1 MHRSVFD
8 TNILRTLIATL
19 VAVWAFCTSA
29 ARSMEF
35 RCLDINNGL
44 ADSHISCITKDRQG
58 FLWIGTAAGL
68 CRYDGFRFKNFYS
81 NPTDKSSIPSN
92 QINEIQ
98 VSADGKL
105 LVKTDNGYCIYN
117 PVTESFD
124 QNIAAWMRDKGMSG
138 KPNRI
143 FIDSKGDFWVAVNGK
158 GCYYYSREK
167 KKAYLFGTAQ
177 NADIG
182 NPGYVTD
189 ITERDNSLVV
199 SYDNGLLVR
208 LDGKR
213 HKVVWT
219 NRHIAECNK
228 YRKHYYRTYIDSQ
241 YNYWVSNYSTGH
253 TWVYSSAQKKWY
265 YSPSAFLASLG
276 IGMDKH
282 DIFVNDIK
290 EDAQHNLWIASERHG
305 LFVANIG
312 KRQLQNHIHNN
323 DNPNSIPDNTLRYI
337 YIDPSDAVW
346 IGSYNN
352 GVAYYSPTLSHF
364 PTIKLGDIC
373 TIAVDRKGNYWCG
386 TNNDGIVCLQPGTGS
401 TRRYGM
407 KKNGLGSDVVVSSL
421 CTADGTLWFGTFNGG
436 LAHYANDKFTVY
448 RAASG
453 LANDCVWSLTEDN
466 KGNIILGTL
475 GAGVQCLD
483 PRRGTFTNYN
493 TSNSGIPS
501 DYVSS
506 VKVDSHGRYIV
517 GHSVGVTVV
526 DPKTRKSTDIP
537 PTSSAT
543 GFSSLA
549 VNDICIDRRG
559 LLWNANMSGLDVYDF
574 KTQKVTHVFN
584 HPQMV
589 CAVAEDAYGNIW
601 ATLPNCVVRVKVGC
615 KGGEYTFFT
624 SSFDEL
630 DGLQK
635 RRFNYRSISKTR
647 NGEIVIG
654 GQDGIN
660 VIASG
665 KTYPN
670 TVTSRALFSEVVLY
684 DHILSVGEK
693 YNRRIILDKAVNAS
707 HELRLNHDE
716 NAFTVLLASDNVT
729 IPEKK
734 HFLYRLKGFANDNWF
749 MTVESQP
756 SVTYTN
762 LHSGRYVLQVRVVE
776 KDGRV
781 SDKTEEMAIIVNPPL
796 WLSWWAYIIYAVL
809 AAGIVWLVW
818 YLTIHRQMTRL
829 RIEQIQRDAERKR
842 KLDEMK
848 LSFLTDISHELRT
861 PLALVISPIEK
872 LAANEDDGKK
882 RSMLELVL
890 RNAKRLLTL
899 VNQTLDLRKIETR
912 SMELEAK
919 KADIVKFVSDTTTAF
934 SQLSQKSVSFAFH
947 TDADSL
953 AMAFDA
959 DKMSKVLNNLLSNAV
974 KFTPAAGK
982 VTVSVRQ
989 RDTYVELP
997 VKTRQVVE
1005 IAVAD
1010 TGCGISDADKLHI
1023 FDRFYQ
1029 VNNHMD
1035 KIFGGSG
1042 LGLNIAKE
1050 YVAMHGGTISVTD
1063 NHENG
1068 GKGTVFT
1075 VMLPVAEDNTST
1087 SPLNGNATDESA
1099 QNDGDAIT
1107 PTAGQGKLNRKRE
1120 VLIVD
1125 DSEDFLSFMSEILS
1139 TQYTVRTAVNGKEAL
1154 SEIAKHRP
1162 DAILSDVMM
1171 PVMDGNALCKAVKE
1185 NRDTC
1190 SIPFIML
1197 TARISTECK
1206 IEGFGC
1212 GADEYITK
1220 PFNLDLLNMRIS
1232 KLIESC
1238 ASNGTKQAI
1247 VPTISEEQ
1255 VVSAD
1260 QQLIDRATAYV
1271 EKRLSDPDLSVEAL
1285 SEALGMSRVNMYK
1298 RLLSVTGSTPSEF
1311 IRNIRLRHAEQL
1323 LREGSLNVS
1332 EVAYKVGF
1340 NQPRIFSK
1348 YFKDFYGIL
1357 PSALTRKD

>member
-1 MHRSVFD
+1 MHRTVYD
-8 TNILRTLIATL
+8 TNTLRTLIATL
-19 VAVWAFCTSA
+19 VAVWAFCTSV
-29 ARSMEF
+29 ARNMEF
-35 RCLDINNGL
+35 RCLDISNGL

-81 NPTDKSSIPSN
+81 TPTDKSSISSN
-92 QINEIQ
+92 QVNEIQ
-98 VSADGKL
+98 ETADGKL

-117 PVTESFD
+117 PDTESFD
-124 QNIAAWMRDKGMSG
+124 QDITAWMRDKGMSG

-167 KKAYLFGTAQ
+167 QSTYLFAIEQ
-177 NADIG
+177 NPDFA
-182 NPGYVTD
+182 NSGYVTD
-189 ITERDNSLVV
+189 ITERGNSLVV
-199 SYDNGLLVR
+199 SYNNGLLVR

-213 HKVVWT
+213 HKVVWI
-219 NRHIAECNK
+219 NRHLAECNK

-241 YNYWVSNYSTGH
+241 YNYWVSNHSTGH
-253 TWVYSSAQKKWY
+253 TWVYSSVQKKWY
-265 YSPSAFLASLG
+265 DSPSAFLTSLG
-276 IGMDKH
+276 IGIDKH
-282 DIFVNDIK
+282 DFFVNDIK
-290 EDAQHNLWIASERHG
+290 EDAQHTLWIASERHG
-305 LFVANIG
+305 LFVVNIA
-312 KRQLQNHIHNN
+312 KRILQNHTHNN
-323 DNPNSIPDNTLRYI
+323 DNSNSIPDNTLRCI
-337 YIDPSDAVW
+337 YIDRSDAVW

-352 GVAYYSPTLSHF
+352 GVAYYSPTLSHY

-373 TIAVDRKGNYWCG
+373 TISVDRNGNYWCG
-386 TNNDGIVCLQPGTGS
+386 TNNNGIVCYQPGTGT
-401 TRRYGM
+401 TRHYGM
-407 KKNGLGSDVVVSSL
+407 QETGLGSDVVVSSL
-421 CTADGTLWFGTFNGG
+421 CATDGTLWFGTYNGG
-436 LAHYANDKFTVY
+436 LAHYANGKFTIY
-448 RAASG
+448 RTASG
-453 LANDCVWSLTEDN
+453 LANDCVWSLAEDN
-466 KGNIILGTL
+466 KGNIIIGTL
-475 GAGVQCLD
+475 GAGVQCLN
-483 PRRGTFTNYN
+483 PRRGEFANYN
-493 TSNSGIPS
+493 TSNSGIQS

-506 VKVDSHGRYIV
+506 VKVDRQGRYIV
-517 GHSVGVTVV
+517 GHSVGITIV
-526 DPKTRKSTDIP
+526 DPKTRKSTNI
-537 PTSSAT
+537 TTASGTT
-543 GFSSLA
+543 GFSSSA

-574 KTQKVTHVFN
+574 KTRKVTHIFN
-584 HPQMV
+584 NPQMA
-589 CAVAEDAYGNIW
+589 CAVSEDDFGNIW
-601 ATLPNCVVRVKVGC
+601 ATLPNCVIRVKVGY
-615 KGGEYTFFT
+615 KAGEYTFFT

-635 RRFNYRSISKTR
+635 RRFNYRSISKTYK
-647 NGEIVIG
+647 GEIIAG

-660 VIASG
+660 VIPSG
-665 KTYPN
+665 KTYPDTIN
-670 TVTSRALFSEVVLY
+670 SKVLFSGVVLY
-684 DHILSVGEK
+684 DHLLSVGEK
-693 YNRRIILDKAVNAS
+693 YNRRTILDKAVNAS
-707 HELRLNHDE
+707 HELRLNYDE
-716 NAFTVLLASDNVT
+716 NAFTMLLASDNVT

-734 HFLYRLKGFANDNWF
+734 HFLYRLKGFANDKWF

-762 LHSGRYVLQVRVVE
+762 LHPGKYVLQVHVVE

-781 SDKTEEMAIIVNPPL
+781 SSQTEEMTIVVNPPL

-809 AAGIVWLVW
+809 VAGIVWLVW
-818 YLTIHRQMTRL
+818 YLTIHRQMTRM
-829 RIEQIQRDAERKR
+829 RIEQIQRDAERNR

-872 LAANEDDGKK
+872 LAANEGDDKK
-882 RSMLELVL
+882 RSTLELVL
-890 RNAKRLLTL
+890 RNANRLLTL

-912 SMELEAK
+912 SLELEAK
-919 KADIVKFVSDTTTAF
+919 NSDIVRFVSDTTTAF
-934 SQLSQKSVSFAFH
+934 SQLSQKSVDFAFH
-947 TDADSL
+947 ADTDAINIP
-953 AMAFDA
+953 FDA

-974 KFTPAAGK
+974 KFTPAGGK
-982 VTVSVRQ
+982 VTVSVRL

-997 VKTRQVVE
+997 IKTKQVVE

-1010 TGCGISDADKLHI
+1010 TGCGISDTDKLHI

-1029 VNNHMD
+1029 VHNHMD
-1035 KIFGGSG
+1035 KVFGGSG

-1050 YVAMHGGTISVTD
+1050 YVAMHGGCISVTD
-1063 NHENG
+1063 NTENG
-1068 GKGTVFT
+1068 GKGTVFM
-1075 VMLPVAEDNTST
+1075 VMLPVVEDETET
-1087 SPLNGNATDESA
+1087 SPACDNAPTEPVQDEANS
-1099 QNDGDAIT
+1099 QISIS
-1107 PTAGQGKLNRKRE
+1107 GQGKHKLKRE

-1139 TQYTVRTAVNGKEAL
+1139 TQYTVRTATNGKEAL

-1185 NRDTC
+1185 NRKTR

-1206 IEGFGC
+1206 IEGFAC

-1238 ASNGTKQAI
+1238 SSNATKQTI
-1247 VPTISEEQ
+1247 VPTITEEQ

-1260 QQLIDRATAYV
+1260 QQLVDRATAYV

-1298 RLLSVTGSTPSEF
+1298 RILSVTGTTPSEF

-1340 NQPRIFSK
+1340 NQPRNFSK
-1348 YFKDFYGIL
+1348 YFKEFYGIL
-1357 PSALTRKD
+1357 PSALTRND

>member
-1 MHRSVFD
+1 MQRTVYD
-8 TNILRTLIATL
+8 TIILRTLIATF
-19 VAVWAFCTSA
+19 VAVSAFCTSA
-29 ARSMEF
+29 ARNMEF

-58 FLWIGTAAGL
+58 FLWIGTAVGL

-81 NPTDKSSIPSN
+81 DSTDKSSISSN
-92 QINEIQ
+92 QVNEIQ
-98 VSADGKL
+98 ETADGKL

-117 PVTESFD
+117 PDTESFD
-124 QNIAAWMRDKGMSG
+124 QNITTWMRNKGMSG

-143 FIDSKGDFWVAVNGK
+143 FIDSRGDYWVAVNDK
-158 GCYYYSREK
+158 GCYYYSQK
-167 KKAYLFGTAQ
+167 KQSAYLFATPK
-177 NADIG
+177 NTDIA
-182 NPGYVTD
+182 PRGYVTD
-189 ITERDNSLVV
+189 ITDRGNSLVV
-199 SYDNGLLVR
+199 SYNNGVLVR

-213 HKVVWT
+213 SKVVWT
-219 NRHIAECNK
+219 NKHLAEHYK
-228 YRKHYYRTYIDSQ
+228 YRKHYYRTYIDSE
-241 YNYWVSNYSTGH
+241 YNYWVSNHSTGH
-253 TWVYSSAQKKWY
+253 TWVYCSAQNKWY
-265 YSPSAFLASLG
+265 DSPSAFFASLG
-276 IGMDKH
+276 IDTGKPN
-282 DIFVNDIK
+282 IFVNDIK
-290 EDAQHNLWIASERHG
+290 EDAQHNLWIASERYG
-305 LFVANIG
+305 LFVANLA
-312 KRQLQNHIHNN
+312 KRVLQNHIHNN
-323 DNPNSIPDNTLRYI
+323 DNPNSIPDNTLRCI
-337 YIDPSDAVW
+337 YIDRSNAAW

-352 GVAYYSPTLSHF
+352 GVAYYSPTLSHY
-364 PTIKLGDIC
+364 PTIKLGNVC
-373 TIAVDRKGNYWCG
+373 TVAIDREGNYWCG
-386 TNNDGIVCLQPGTGS
+386 TNDNGIVCHQPSTGA
-401 TRRYGM
+401 TRHYGM
-407 KKNGLGSDVVVSSL
+407 KETKLGSDVVVSSL
-421 CTADGTLWFGTFNGG
+421 CAADGTLWFGTFNGG
-436 LAHYANDKFTVY
+436 LAHYANGKFTVY
-448 RAASG
+448 RTASG

-466 KGNIILGTL
+466 KGNIIIGTL
-475 GAGVQCLD
+475 GGGVQCLD
-483 PRRGTFTNYN
+483 PRRGVFVNYN
-493 TSNSGIPS
+493 TSNSGIQS

-506 VKVDSHGRYIV
+506 VKVDRHGKYII
-517 GHSVGVTVV
+517 GHSVGVTLV
-526 DPKTRKSTDIP
+526 DPKTRKATNIP
-537 PTSSAT
+537 SPSSGT
-543 GFSSLA
+543 GFSSSA
-549 VNDICIDRRG
+549 VNDICIDSRG

-574 KTQKVTHVFN
+574 KTKKITRLFDY
-584 HPQMV
+584 PQMA
-589 CAVAEDAYGNIW
+589 CAVAEDAHGNIW
-601 ATLPNCVVRVKVGC
+601 ATMSNCVIRVKVGY
-615 KGGEYTFFT
+615 KAGEYTFFT

-635 RRFNYRSISKTR
+635 RRFNYRSIGKTR
-647 NGEIVIG
+647 NGEIIVG

-660 VIASG
+660 VIPSD

-670 TVTSRALFSEVVLY
+670 TANSKVLFSGVVLF

-716 NAFTVLLASDNVT
+716 NAFTILLTSNNVT
-729 IPEKK
+729 IPEKS
-734 HFLYRLKGFANDNWF
+734 HFLYRLKGFANDKWF

-762 LHSGRYVLQVRVVE
+762 LHPGKYVLQVRVVE
-776 KDGRV
+776 KDGHV
-781 SDKTEEMAIIVNPPL
+781 SNQTEEMTIIVNPPL
-796 WLSWWAYIIYAVL
+796 WLSWWAYIIYAALV
-809 AAGIVWLVW
+809 AGIVWLVW
-818 YLTIHRQMTRL
+818 YLTIHKQMTRL

-872 LAANEDDGKK
+872 LADDETDDKK
-882 RSMLELVL
+882 HSTLQLVL
-890 RNAKRLLTL
+890 RNANRLLTL

-912 SMELEAK
+912 SMELEAQ
-919 KADIVKFVSDTTTAF
+919 KADIVKFVSDTTTSFA
-934 SQLSQKSVSFAFH
+934 QLSQKSVSFAFH
-947 TDADSL
+947 TDTDSITIP
-953 AMAFDA
+953 FDS

-974 KFTPAAGK
+974 KFTPLGGK
-982 VTVSVRQ
+982 VTVKVRL
-989 RDTYVELP
+989 RDNYLELP
-997 VKTRQVVE
+997 IKTKQVVE
-1005 IAVAD
+1005 ISVAD

-1029 VNNHMD
+1029 VHNHMD
-1035 KIFGGSG
+1035 NVFGGSG

-1050 YVAMHGGTISVTD
+1050 YAVMHGGNISVTD
-1063 NHENG
+1063 NLEND

-1075 VMLPVAEDNTST
+1075 VALPVVDDETET
-1087 SPLNGNATDESA
+1087 SPAN
-1099 QNDGDAIT
+1099 GDAT
-1107 PTAGQGKLNRKRE
+1107 MEAERNGGDALATTAEQSKQNRKRE
-1120 VLIVD
+1120 VLVVD

-1139 TQYTVRTAVNGKEAL
+1139 TQYIVRTATNGKEAL
-1154 SEIAKHRP
+1154 EEIAKRRP

-1185 NRDTC
+1185 NRKTC

-1238 ASNGTKQAI
+1238 SPNGTKKTI
-1247 VPTISEEQ
+1247 VPTITEEQ

-1260 QQLIDRATAYV
+1260 QQLIDRATEYV

-1298 RLLSVTGSTPSEF
+1298 RILSVTGTTPSEF

-1323 LREGSLNVS
+1323 LREGCMNVS

-1340 NQPRIFSK
+1340 NQPRNFSK

-1357 PSALTRKD
+1357 PSALTKKE

>member
-1 MHRSVFD
+1 
-8 TNILRTLIATL
+8 
-19 VAVWAFCTSA
+19 
-29 ARSMEF
+29 
-35 RCLDINNGL
+35 
-44 ADSHISCITKDRQG
+44 
-58 FLWIGTAAGL
+58 
-68 CRYDGFRFKNFYS
+68 
-81 NPTDKSSIPSN
+81 
-92 QINEIQ
+92 
-98 VSADGKL
+98 
-105 LVKTDNGYCIYN
+105 
-117 PVTESFD
+117 
-124 QNIAAWMRDKGMSG
+124 
-138 KPNRI
+138 
-143 FIDSKGDFWVAVNGK
+143 
-158 GCYYYSREK
+158 
-167 KKAYLFGTAQ
+167 
-177 NADIG
+177 
-182 NPGYVTD
+182 
-189 ITERDNSLVV
+189 
-199 SYDNGLLVR
+199 
-208 LDGKR
+208 
-213 HKVVWT
+213 
-219 NRHIAECNK
+219 
-228 YRKHYYRTYIDSQ
+228 
-241 YNYWVSNYSTGH
+241 
-253 TWVYSSAQKKWY
+253 
-265 YSPSAFLASLG
+265 
-276 IGMDKH
+276 
-282 DIFVNDIK
+282 
-290 EDAQHNLWIASERHG
+290 
-305 LFVANIG
+305 
-312 KRQLQNHIHNN
+312 
-323 DNPNSIPDNTLRYI
+323 
-337 YIDPSDAVW
+337 
-346 IGSYNN
+346 
-352 GVAYYSPTLSHF
+352 
-364 PTIKLGDIC
+364 
-373 TIAVDRKGNYWCG
+373 
-386 TNNDGIVCLQPGTGS
+386 
-401 TRRYGM
+401 
-407 KKNGLGSDVVVSSL
+407 
-421 CTADGTLWFGTFNGG
+421 
-436 LAHYANDKFTVY
+436 
-448 RAASG
+448 
-453 LANDCVWSLTEDN
+453 
-466 KGNIILGTL
+466 
-475 GAGVQCLD
+475 
-483 PRRGTFTNYN
+483 
-493 TSNSGIPS
+493 
-501 DYVSS
+501 
-506 VKVDSHGRYIV
+506 
-517 GHSVGVTVV
+517 
-526 DPKTRKSTDIP
+526 
-537 PTSSAT
+537 
-543 GFSSLA
+543 
-549 VNDICIDRRG
+549 
-559 LLWNANMSGLDVYDF
+559 
-574 KTQKVTHVFN
+574 
-584 HPQMV
+584 
-589 CAVAEDAYGNIW
+589 
-601 ATLPNCVVRVKVGC
+601 
-615 KGGEYTFFT
+615 
-624 SSFDEL
+624 
-630 DGLQK
+630 
-635 RRFNYRSISKTR
+635 
-647 NGEIVIG
+647 
-654 GQDGIN
+654 
-660 VIASG
+660 
-665 KTYPN
+665 
-670 TVTSRALFSEVVLY
+670 
-684 DHILSVGEK
+684 
-693 YNRRIILDKAVNAS
+693 
-707 HELRLNHDE
+707 
-716 NAFTVLLASDNVT
+716 
-729 IPEKK
+729 
-734 HFLYRLKGFANDNWF
+734 
-749 MTVESQP
+749 
-756 SVTYTN
+756 
-762 LHSGRYVLQVRVVE
+762 
-776 KDGRV
+776 
-781 SDKTEEMAIIVNPPL
+781 
-796 WLSWWAYIIYAVL
+796 
-809 AAGIVWLVW
+809 
-818 YLTIHRQMTRL
+818 
-829 RIEQIQRDAERKR
+829 
-842 KLDEMK
+842 
-848 LSFLTDISHELRT
+848 
-861 PLALVISPIEK
+861 
-872 LAANEDDGKK
+872 
-882 RSMLELVL
+882 
-890 RNAKRLLTL
+890 
-899 VNQTLDLRKIETR
+899 
-912 SMELEAK
+912 
-919 KADIVKFVSDTTTAF
+919 
-934 SQLSQKSVSFAFH
+934 
-947 TDADSL
+947 
-953 AMAFDA
+953 MAFDA

-1087 SPLNGNATDESA
+1087 SPLNGNATEESA